1 MGGHRRNR
9 RGYGEHRCCQ
19 DVSVFLWMSFVLAG
33 RSGDNPWYIALI
45 PFRCVHSQ
53 RKGGIVSVQGR
64 LGLGPEMEFVIA
76 DAWEGWVEKQPRL
89 AAVTEPRRLQAWR
102 READPQLSDEVVHGL
117 AWLASIEGGD
127 DHEAARALA
136 WLLLPG
142 ACFVARQLR
151 TLTPSIDDIVAS
163 ELWILVRTF
172 PLRRRKV
179 VVNLMR
185 DLRSRVLHVCET
197 PATVRVSDPTRLA
210 IVGSVDSESVWS
222 VPADNR
228 ASELEELV
236 DVLDWAYEERV
247 IGAEDRRLLLCLVEA
262 AEGAST
268 RVGGPGHGLLSN
280 EATER
285 VGRRLGVCERTV
297 RRRAM
302 RSIEALTAAAPAYTR
317 VA

>member
-1 MGGHRRNR
+1 MARANIG
-9 RGYGEHRCCQ
+9 
-19 DVSVFLWMSFVLAG
+19 VVKLSVPLLWTTSLVAG
-33 RSGDNPWYIALI
+33 RSEDNPWYIALV
-45 PFRCVHSQ
+45 PFRCVHPQ
-53 RKGGIVSVQGR
+53 RKGAIVSVQSR
-64 LGLGPEMEFVIA
+64 LGLGPEMESVIA
-76 DAWEGWVEKQPRL
+76 NAWGGWVEKQPRL

-102 READPQLSDEVVHGL
+102 READPQLSDEVLHGL

-127 DHEAARALA
+127 DREAARAVA
-136 WLLLPG
+136 WLSLSG
-142 ACFVARQLR
+142 AAFVARQLR
-151 TLTPSIDDIVAS
+151 TLDPNIDHIVAG

-172 PLRRRKV
+172 PLHRRRV

-210 IVGSVDSESVWS
+210 IVGSVDSQSVWS

-228 ASELEELV
+228 ASGLEELV
-236 DVLDWAYEERV
+236 DVLDWAYEEQV

-262 AEGAST
+262 AEGAAST

-302 RSIEALTAAAPAYTR
+302 RSIEALTTAASAYTR

>member
-1 MGGHRRNR
+1 
-9 RGYGEHRCCQ
+9 
-19 DVSVFLWMSFVLAG
+19 
-33 RSGDNPWYIALI
+33 
-45 PFRCVHSQ
+45 
-53 RKGGIVSVQGR
+53 
-64 LGLGPEMEFVIA
+64 MESVIA
-76 DAWEGWVEKQPRL
+76 NAWGGWVEKQPRL
-89 AAVTEPRRLQAWR
+89 AAVTEPHRLQAWR

-127 DHEAARALA
+127 DHDAAMALA
-136 WLLLPG
+136 WLSLSG
-142 ACFVARQLR
+142 AAFVARQLR
-151 TLTPSIDDIVAS
+151 TLNPNIDDIVAS

-197 PATVRVSDPTRLA
+197 PATLRESDPIRLA
-210 IVGSVDSESVWS
+210 IVGSVDSASVWS
-222 VPADNR
+222 VPANNR
-228 ASELEELV
+228 PCALEELV
-236 DVLDWAYEERV
+236 DVLDWAYEEQV

-262 AEGAST
+262 AQGAST
-268 RVGGPGHGLLSN
+268 RAGGPGHGLLSN
-280 EATER
+280 AATGL
-285 VGRRLGVCERTV
+285 VGRQLGVCERTV

>member
-1 MGGHRRNR
+1 
-9 RGYGEHRCCQ
+9 
-19 DVSVFLWMSFVLAG
+19 
-33 RSGDNPWYIALI
+33 
-45 PFRCVHSQ
+45 
-53 RKGGIVSVQGR
+53 VSVQSR
-64 LGLGPEMEFVIA
+64 LGLGPEMESVIA
-76 DAWEGWVEKQPRL
+76 NAWGGWVTQQPQL
-89 AAVTEPRRLQAWR
+89 AAVVDPRRLQVWR
-102 READPQLSDEVVHGL
+102 READPQLSDEVLHGL

-136 WLLLPG
+136 WLSLSG
-142 ACFVARQLR
+142 AAFVAHQLR
-151 TLTPSIDDIVAS
+151 TLDPNIDHIVAG

-185 DLRSRVLHVCET
+185 DLRSRVLQACET
-197 PATVRVSDPTRLA
+197 SVTARGSDPIRLA
-210 IVGSVDSESVWS
+210 IVGSVVSESVWS
-222 VPADNR
+222 VPADNS
-228 ASELEELV
+228 ACALEELV
-236 DVLDWAYEERV
+236 DVLDWAYEEQV

-262 AEGAST
+262 AEGAAST
-268 RVGGPGHGLLSN
+268 RVGGPGLGLLSN

-302 RSIEALTAAAPAYTR
+302 RSIEALSSAVPAYTR